1 MKAMILAAG
10 LGTRMR
16 PLTDN
21 CPKPLLDVAGKPL
34 IGRHLEKLAAA
45 GVTEVVINVSY
56 LGEMIEARLKDGAD
70 YGLKIHYS
78 REAEPLE
85 TAGGILKALPLLGD
99 ETFWLVNGDM
109 WLARDY
115 HLLPRTLADDTDMHL
130 VLVPNPEHNPTGDF
144 SLAAG
149 RALLKG
155 EQLTETAFTFSGL
168 SAVHPRL
175 FTPWLNKTGSA
186 LPLREVLWPAIT
198 NNRVSAELCEDYWLD
213 VGTPARLAELVDKLQ
228 KGEA

>member
-56 LGEMIEARLKDGAD
+56 LGEMIEARLQDGAD

-115 HLLPRTLADDTDMHL
+115 NLLPRTLDADTDMHL
-130 VLVPNPEHNPTGDF
+130 VLVPNPEHNPAGDF
-144 SLAAG
+144 GLAAG
-149 RALLKG
+149 RAQLK
-155 EQLTETAFTFSGL
+155 AAAASAYTFSGL

-175 FTPWLNKTGSA
+175 FKPWLNNTGSA
-186 LPLREVLWPAIT
+186 LPLREVLWPAIQT
-198 NNRVSAELCEDYWLD
+198 NRVSAELCEDYWLD
-213 VGTPARLAELVDKLQ
+213 VGTPARLAELAEKLQ